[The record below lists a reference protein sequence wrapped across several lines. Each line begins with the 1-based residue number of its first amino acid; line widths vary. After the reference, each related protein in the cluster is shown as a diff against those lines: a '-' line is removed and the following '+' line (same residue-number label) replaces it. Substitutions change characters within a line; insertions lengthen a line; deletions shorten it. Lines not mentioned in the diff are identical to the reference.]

1 MGAHRTDPEAV
12 GAPYPS
18 AVDVGTAAMGAWSSG
33 ISMYFVAAVL
43 GLSGRADWITCPE
56 WLMQPWVIG
65 VAAAL
70 FVVELVVDKVPW
82 LDSTWDAAH
91 TALRPTAGG
100 VLFSTSGDGGDAL
113 WMFLTGAGLAL
124 SSHLAKA
131 SLRALVNLS
140 PEPVSNV
147 VVSLTEDGLVAVLMG
162 LAVAYPR
169 AALVVAVALA
179 GACTVATFVLLRTLR
194 RAWTTWRVRRREQL
208 VRRRAGAG

>member
-1 MGAHRTDPEAV
+1 
-12 GAPYPS
+12 
-18 AVDVGTAAMGAWSSG
+18 MGAWSSG

-43 GLSGRADWITCPE
+43 GISGRADWIESPE

-65 VAAAL
+65 VALAL

-82 LDSTWDAAH
+82 LDSTWDAVH

-100 VLFSTSGDGGDAL
+100 ILFSTSGDGSDAL
-113 WMFLTGAGLAL
+113 WMGLAGAGMAL
-124 SSHLAKA
+124 SAHLAKA

-140 PEPVSNV
+140 PEPVSNI
-147 VVSLTEDGLVAVLMG
+147 VVSLSEDGLVASLMS

-179 GACTVATFVLLRTLR
+179 GVSTVATVVLLRIVR
-194 RAWTTWRVRRREQL
+194 RAWRGWRERRRERL
-208 VRRRAGAG
+208 VHRRAGRAWTG

>member
-1 MGAHRTDPEAV
+1 M
-12 GAPYPS
+12 
-18 AVDVGTAAMGAWSSG
+18 DVGTAALGAWSSG

-43 GLSGRADWITCPE
+43 GISGRVGWIDGPG

-65 VAAAL
+65 VAVAL
-70 FVVELVVDKVPW
+70 FAVELVVDKVPW
-82 LDSTWDAAH
+82 LDSTWDAVH

-113 WMFLTGAGLAL
+113 WMFLTGAALAL

-140 PEPVSNV
+140 PEPVSNL
-147 VVSLTEDGLVAVLMG
+147 VVSLSEDGLVAALMS

-169 AALVVAVALA
+169 VALVVAVSLA
-179 GACTVATFVLLRTLR
+179 TVSTVATVVLLRTVR
-194 RAWTTWRVRRREQL
+194 RAWRGWRARRREQL
-208 VRRRAGAG
+208 VHRRARRVATG

>member
-1 MGAHRTDPEAV
+1 
-12 GAPYPS
+12 
-18 AVDVGTAAMGAWSSG
+18 MGAWSSG

-43 GLSGRADWITCPE
+43 GISGRADWIDCPE
-56 WLMQPWVIG
+56 WLMRPWVIG
-65 VAAAL
+65 IAVAL
-70 FVVELVVDKVPW
+70 FVVELVVDKVAW
-82 LDSTWDAAH
+82 LDSTWDAVH

-100 VLFSTSGDGGDAL
+100 ILFTSTGDGGDAL

-147 VVSLTEDGLVAVLMG
+147 IVSLTEDGLVAALMG
-162 LAVAYPR
+162 LAIAYPR

-179 GACTVATFVLLRTLR
+179 GVCTVVTIVLLRTVR
-194 RAWTTWRVRRREQL
+194 RAWRGWRE
-208 VRRRAGAG
+208 RRRAQLVHRRAWGRAGTG

>member
-1 MGAHRTDPEAV
+1 
-12 GAPYPS
+12 
-18 AVDVGTAAMGAWSSG
+18 MGAWSSG

-43 GLSGRADWITCPE
+43 GISGRADWIDCPE
-56 WLMQPWVIG
+56 WLMRPWVIG
-65 VAAAL
+65 IAVAL

-82 LDSTWDAAH
+82 LDSTWDAVH

-100 VLFSTSGDGGDAL
+100 ILFTSTGDGGDAL

-147 VVSLTEDGLVAVLMG
+147 VVSLTEDGLVAALMG

-179 GACTVATFVLLRTLR
+179 GACTVVTVVLLRTVR
-194 RAWTTWRVRRREQL
+194 RAWRGWRERRRVQL
-208 VRRRAGAG
+208 VHRRAWGRAGTG